1 MEAVMPHALLAN
13 GEYLA
18 LGVEAAAILNLL
30 DEARRRID
38 QDVDAAKKCI
48 DRAAALVC
56 GRRANQRSVFDFNAS
71 ARSGLVPW
79 QMRRIVRHIDVNLAN
94 PISTEDLADLVR
106 LSRGYFSKAFGRS
119 FGLSPHR
126 YVIGCR
132 IERAKTLMVDGDE
145 SLSQISAACGLRDQA
160 HLSRLFRQATGHTP
174 HQWRCEQRQLIAQS
188 SQATQRL
195 VDRDARAAA

>member
-1 MEAVMPHALLAN
+1 MPHALLAN

-38 QDVDAAKKCI
+38 HNVDAARECI

-56 GRRANQRSVFDFNAS
+56 GRRANQRSVLDSDAS

-79 QMRRIVRHIDVNLAN
+79 QMRRIVRHIDRNLEAR
-94 PISTEDLADLVR
+94 ISTEDLADLVR

-132 IERAKTLMVDGDE
+132 IERAKTLMVEGDQ
-145 SLSQISAACGLRDQA
+145 SLGQISAACGLRDQA
-160 HLSRLFRQATGHTP
+160 HLSRLFRQVTGQTP
-174 HQWRCEQRQLIAQS
+174 NQWRREQRQLVVQS

-195 VDRDARAAA
+195 AGLDARAAA